1 MAFDNGSGQGG
12 GNGSVWFEVR
22 HGSDSKPQ
30 TLEAFD
36 GAAIGV
42 PPSSAATRKSTKGAP
57 APASSPKKRSA
68 AAARPN
74 AGQVKLANDGKCACV
89 SIHDKT
95 NLDDL
100 GADDH
105 KGMFRVRLRVHKAT
119 MERLIA
125 NEKDPRRQ
133 RELKRYWALL
143 PLVAA
148 KLQKLTGPAPRGRNE
163 AWEDT
168 EGDVFLVI
176 DVPAIPRKAPKGQK
190 WSSMPWE
197 LYWQW

>member
-30 TLEAFD
+30 SLEGLE
-36 GAAIGV
+36 GAGLQ
-42 PPSSAATRKSTKGAP
+42 PPTAAAAKRPAAKSAP
-57 APASSPKKRSA
+57 ARASSPKRTA
-68 AAARPN
+68 ASTRPN

-105 KGMFRVRLRVHKAT
+105 KGMFRVRLRIQRET
-119 MERLIA
+119 MEQLIA
-125 NEKDPRRQ
+125 NEKDPRR
-133 RELKRYWALL
+133 RMELKKYWAFL
-143 PLVAA
+143 PLIA
-148 KLQKLTGPAPRGRNE
+148 KKLEKLTGPAPKGRDE
-163 AWEDT
+163 VWENTD
-168 EGDVFLVI
+168 GDVFLVI
-176 DVPAIPRKAPKGQK
+176 DVPAISRKPPKGQK
-190 WSSMPWE
+190 WPSMPWE